1 MLFFHCL
8 TSDFN
13 STPTPPACQDHA
25 WPSQLLLHQ
34 LLPLALSTTP
44 PLTAALSTALAR
56 HHPPGEAVV
65 QKEAVPASMI
75 QCSSINS
82 SVNFGTLNLSAA
94 RAAPSTCPREEPVE
108 RPCEEPAELPREEP
122 VIRPLE
128 HPVRRPCPSS
138 PSSFRPI
145 SSSSVRASSPL
156 SVRPGSPC
164 QLLPHQ
170 LIRQGRVNAPQRTVS
185 FYTNARKLA
194 LRTSPRTVCFA
205 YRTDTNARTS
215 Q

>member
-1 MLFFHCL
+1 M
-8 TSDFN
+8 
-13 STPTPPACQDHA
+13 
-25 WPSQLLLHQ
+25 
-34 LLPLALSTTP
+34 
-44 PLTAALSTALAR
+44 
-56 HHPPGEAVV
+56 V

-122 VIRPLE
+122 VIRPLATPPSTAPPGSVHYSSVDCSLSTALARH
-128 HPVRRPCPSS
+128 HPPGEAVVQKEAVPAPCPSI

-170 LIRQGRVNAPQRTVS
+170 LIRQGRVNAPQWTVS
-185 FYTNARKLA
+185 FYTNARKIA
-194 LRTSPRTVCFA
+194 LRTLPRTVCFA